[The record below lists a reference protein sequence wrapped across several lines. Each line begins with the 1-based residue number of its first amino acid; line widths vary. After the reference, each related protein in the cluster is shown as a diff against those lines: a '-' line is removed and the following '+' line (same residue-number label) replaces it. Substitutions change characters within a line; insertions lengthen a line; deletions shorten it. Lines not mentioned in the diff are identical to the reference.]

1 MIAGVVNT
9 NREATIRFMVIGPQ
23 GHQQGIEAIIDT
35 GFTGFLTLP
44 PVLVTTLGLSWLC
57 RQPGMLADG
66 RVEYFD
72 VYVTTVIWDGQLRTV
87 EVEAA
92 DTEPLVGMSLLEH
105 HSLRIDILSGGI
117 VTIAALP

>member
-1 MIAGVVNT
+1 MIAGMVNA
-9 NREATIRFMVIGPQ
+9 NREATIRLLVRGPQ
-23 GHQQGIEAIIDT
+23 GYQQEIEAIIDT

-44 PVLVTTLGLSWLC
+44 PLLITTLGLAWLC
-57 RQPGMLADG
+57 RQPGILADG

-72 VYVTTVIWDGQLRTV
+72 VYVATVIWDSQPRTV

-105 HSLRIDILSGGI
+105 HAVRIDVLNGGM
-117 VTIAALP
+117 VTITALP